1 MINTPTPT
9 LFPSHSAIKFSQV
22 TAQLSKT
29 GVTVHRLP
37 FTPKT
42 PTVFDNLPDRP
53 VMPLQQ
59 PKALQILYCVRLV

>member
-1 MINTPTPT
+1 MINTPTLTP
-9 LFPSHSAIKFSQV
+9 FPSHSAIKFSHV

-29 GVTVHRLP
+29 GFTAHCLP

-42 PTVFDNLPDRP
+42 PAVFDNLPDWP

-59 PKALQILYCVRLV
+59 PKAL